1 MLNISFTSWETT
13 IEVKFSAS
21 LKRLIKLTI
30 TPMLIGSCPV
40 NGSSNMIK
48 SGSSAIAR
56 ANAAR
61 RAIPPESSEGIKSA
75 APRKPTASNF
85 INTI

>member
-1 MLNISFTSWETT
+1 
-13 IEVKFSAS
+13 
-21 LKRLIKLTI
+21 
-30 TPMLIGSCPV
+30 
-40 NGSSNMIK
+40 MIK

-85 INTI
+85 INTIWRIRLSGKRVCSRIGNATLSNVEISVNKAPDWNNIPMRLRTS

>member
-1 MLNISFTSWETT
+1 
-13 IEVKFSAS
+13 
-21 LKRLIKLTI
+21 
-30 TPMLIGSCPV
+30 MLIGSCPV
-40 NGSSNMIK
+40 NGSSNIIK
-48 SGSSAIAR
+48 SGSRAIAR